1 MIDYDE
7 ARAIVAAAKL
17 RGLIADGPPPA
28 EVGRPPGPHAAE
40 RPPAG
45 KRKVTLGSCRR
56 GRTGP
61 TTIERI

>member
-1 MIDYDE
+1 MTFDYDE

-45 KRKVTLGSCRR
+45 KRKVMLAELR
-56 GRTGP
+56 
-61 TTIERI
+61 ERENRPDRH